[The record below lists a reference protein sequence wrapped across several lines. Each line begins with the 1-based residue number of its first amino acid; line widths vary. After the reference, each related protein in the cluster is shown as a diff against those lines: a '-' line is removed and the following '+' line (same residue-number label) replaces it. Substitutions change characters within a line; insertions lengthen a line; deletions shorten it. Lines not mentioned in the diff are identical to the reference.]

1 MNLFKKLGL
10 LAATTV
16 ATLMF
21 GTMAFGFEQTGA
33 SETSVKVNFGA
44 YSNNQK
50 VYYELAEDS
59 TFGMVAQRDYTY
71 GGNKTFYNLIA
82 GRAYYVR
89 YSLDGRYYSEGL
101 QVVTVPDMT
110 STYAVSQVAAGNGT
124 ATVQWPKV
132 PGASGYM
139 VFVNN
144 VQQPSTA
151 ANRVT
156 VRVPS
161 SVTSTLVK
169 ISPYKRSARGYIARE
184 TYNYNSIYVKSLP
197 GKVSKVVQSGT
208 SGNTI
213 YLDWSDVTNANG
225 YQVEIANYKGK
236 GKSYVDAG
244 SGSYHYMY
252 NTKSTFYRV
261 RARAYVTCGT
271 KKFYSAWSGYAYV
284 SKDAFYSGGSVKD
297 ASTRYQRRVK
307 LSWKKMKGAK
317 KYVVYMSKS
326 SSSGYKKIATTKKRS
341 IIVSKYRGRNLS
353 NGYYYFQVVAVGKAG
368 KKKMKSPRA
377 YYRGAYLYTTYRFY

>member
-44 YSNNQK
+44 YSSSQK

-59 TFGMVAQRDYTY
+59 TFNWVTQRDYTY
-71 GGNKTFYNLIA
+71 GGDKTFYSLIA

-89 YSLDGRYYSEGL
+89 YSLDQRHYSEGL
-101 QVVTVPDMT
+101 QVVTVPDMA

-144 VQQPSTA
+144 VQQPSTT
-151 ANRVT
+151 ANKVT

-161 SVTSTLVK
+161 STTSTLVK
-169 ISPYKRSARGYIARE
+169 ISPYKRSASGYIARE
-184 TYNYNSIYVKSLP
+184 TYNYNSVYVKALP
-197 GKVSKVVQSGT
+197 SRPSKVKYSSTLTT
-208 SGNTI
+208 SLG
-213 YLDWSDVTNANG
+213 LDWDDASNATG
-225 YQVEIANYKGK
+225 YQLEYANYKGK
-236 GKSYVDAG
+236 GKTYVDTG
-244 SGSYHYMY
+244 YSSYYYFSHPK
-252 NTKSTFYRV
+252 NTFYRFRV
-261 RARAYVTCGT
+261 RAYVTCGN
-271 KKFYSAWSGYAYV
+271 KKFYTGWSAYSYI
-284 SKDAFYSGGSVKD
+284 SKDLTYNDVKLKS
-297 ASTRYQRRVK
+297 ASTRYQNRIRV
-307 LSWKKMKGAK
+307 SWNKMKGAK
-317 KYVVYMSKS
+317 KYVVYMAQGSAA
-326 SSSGYKKIATTKKRS
+326 GFKKVKTTKSRS
-341 IIVSKYRGRNLS
+341 IIISKFRGRNLATHT
-353 NGYYYFQVVAVGKAG
+353 NYYFKVVAVGKY
-368 KKKMKSPRA
+368 KKKKLKSPNKA
-377 YYRGAYLYTTYRFY
+377 YEGGYIYRYYY